1 MKLQSLMHGLA
12 TEEDHSTI
20 QAYSRQSIYY
30 NSTLSGYL
38 RNGTENSKYIKS
50 FNLTQQICMH
60 RSFKAIII

>member
-30 NSTLSGYL
+30 NTTLSGYL
-38 RNGTENSKYIKS
+38 RNGTLRE
-50 FNLTQQICMH
+50 L
-60 RSFKAIII
+60 